1 MLRRGYGITGTAN
14 DMLKKYREN
23 ECITNYFRVKTEIE
37 QQIDELQ
44 KLEPRF
50 FCRKC
55 VTLKELIVAENKRF
69 NKCYLSNSRQL
80 KLIDN
85 EDNIKS
91 FTEECIEYQKCVHN
105 RTPSVRKNVRSGR
118 APTGKAMHQSGGDSK
133 TSKHGGSTIKG
144 PSGQDQKGAGGKALT
159 KANPIPQNPDGIN
172 SSRNSGE
179 AQDEASKI
187 ITNLPSSTSGRMETQ
202 AQKLSQSVHH
212 PVSGTDTHPSGSIE
226 GTPNGQDHL
235 LKYNQLIDLGKG
247 TSQSNSPS
255 DQVAEGQVLKNQDP
269 GDVTSITEITNIGD
283 PAIKVVDKVP
293 VVRSSV
299 DRVACSNTPDGKETC
314 DEKAV
319 IKDSSPVTSYDVST
333 DVDFNLDE
341 YPCSEEDIHELFG
354 SESLRGE
361 ARGREGSSIKG
372 TDNEEPSTVLN
383 AVKLNP
389 NTEEITQP
397 AVLSQGH
404 IIHVPEGASDL
415 NMCQT
420 KSDMVSTLTCDPS
433 NRASESVFLSHKDT
447 RSEQQK
453 SQDQVST
460 RQDPHHVDQL
470 NQQVSEQQEG
480 QLHSEQGSSIQKQE
494 HSGCKHYIIKDIV
507 QHFHLQK
514 YCSLRQSI
522 YFSRRE
528 RSIYTYKFTYI

>member
-14 DMLKKYREN
+14 DMLKKFREN

-85 EDNIKS
+85 EENIKS

-118 APTGKAMHQSGGDSK
+118 APTGKAMHQSRGNSK
-133 TSKHGGSTIKG
+133 TSKPGSLQIKG

-319 IKDSSPVTSYDVST
+319 IKDSSPVPSYDVST

-354 SESLRGE
+354 SETLRVE
-361 ARGREGSSIKG
+361 ARGREDSRIKVTG
-372 TDNEEPSTVLN
+372 NEEPGVVLN
-383 AVKLNP
+383 AVMLRP
-389 NTEEITQP
+389 STDENTEH
-397 AVLSQGH
+397 AVSSQGH
-404 IIHVPEGASDL
+404 MAS
-415 NMCQT
+415 
-420 KSDMVSTLTCDPS
+420 
-433 NRASESVFLSHKDT
+433 
-447 RSEQQK
+447 RSERDSELKTYQSTGPIISSSRCVPSIRTEESAFSPLKEMCSEEQNNK
-453 SQDQVST
+453 DQLLS
-460 RQDPHHVDQL
+460 REDSHQRDQL
-470 NQQVSEQQEG
+470 NKQESVQQEG
-480 QLHSEQGSSIQKQE
+480 QLHSEKGSSIQEEE
-494 HSGCKHYIIKDIV
+494 HSGGKHYIIKDIV
-507 QHFHLQK
+507 QHLHPQK
-514 YCSLRQSI
+514 NCGLRQSI

-528 RSIYTYKFTYI
+528 RSIYTNKFICI